1 MNVKAYDVYVKAAN
15 SETIHFR
22 VLIKE
27 GINEAQ
33 VIKAANSY
41 LAKTPHETISA
52 NSCKYQHIRKATS
65 KEEKKIES
73 KGFWIM
79 KQSQN
84 CP

>member
-1 MNVKAYDVYVKAAN
+1 MNVKAYDVYVKGAT
-15 SETIHFR
+15 ETIQFR

-27 GINEAQ
+27 GIDDRQ
-33 VIKAANSY
+33 VIKAAESY
-41 LAKTPHETISA
+41 LAKTPHDTISA
-52 NSCKYQHIRKATS
+52 NSCKYQHIRKATA